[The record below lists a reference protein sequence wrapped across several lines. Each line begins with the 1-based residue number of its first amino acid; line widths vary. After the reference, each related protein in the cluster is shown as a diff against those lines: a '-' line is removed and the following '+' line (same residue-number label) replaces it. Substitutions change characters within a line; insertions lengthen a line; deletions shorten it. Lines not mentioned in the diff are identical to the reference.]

1 MRRTALPP
9 VVAAIFAAGIACAC
23 SVHHDGG
30 AAAASSVPADPASI
44 RGTVTSLGS
53 APQHIRVEVDP
64 AAASGS
70 DKAVVALGPDT
81 RILHR
86 DGRAAGVSD
95 IAAGSVVS
103 VWFTGPVR
111 ESYPV
116 QADAGTVVVEP

>member
-1 MRRTALPP
+1 MRLTALPLFI
-9 VVAAIFAAGIACAC
+9 AAIFAAGIVCAC
-23 SVHHDGG
+23 SVHDSGG
-30 AAAASSVPADPASI
+30 AAPVSGVPADPASI
-44 RGTVTSLGS
+44 RGTVTSLES
-53 APQHIRVEVDP
+53 APRRIRVEVDP

-86 DGRAAGVSD
+86 DGRAAGAAD
-95 IAAGSVVS
+95 IAAGNVVS

-116 QADAGTVVVEP
+116 QADAGAVVLEP

>member
-1 MRRTALPP
+1 MRRLAQPLL
-9 VVAAIFAAGIACAC
+9 VAASFAACIACAC
-23 SVHHDGG
+23 SVHDSRG
-30 AAAASSVPADPASI
+30 AMSASSMPAGPASI
-44 RGTVTSLGS
+44 RGTVTAVE
-53 APQHIRVEVDP
+53 APQRIRVEADP

-70 DKAVVALGPDT
+70 DKAVVTLGRDT

-86 DGRAAGVSD
+86 DGRATGASD

-116 QADAGTVVVEP
+116 QADAGTVVIEP